1 MKVSFDVK
9 LQSMD
14 VYRFNIYQTYR
25 GVQGWIS
32 IILGILSFVMAKT
45 VWGEAEPP
53 YVVMYVVV
61 GLVFWFYLPITL
73 WLRVK
78 VTMRTNTAL
87 SETLHYEVS
96 ESGFHVMQG
105 EEEGSMP
112 WEAVYK
118 AVSTK
123 RQILIYSTRINAYII
138 PREQI
143 GDQYDAFVELAG
155 KMLEPYRMRLK
166 K

>member
-1 MKVSFDVK
+1 
-9 LQSMD
+9 
-14 VYRFNIYQTYR
+14 
-25 GVQGWIS
+25 
-32 IILGILSFVMAKT
+32 
-45 VWGEAEPP
+45 
-53 YVVMYVVV
+53 
-61 GLVFWFYLPITL
+61 
-73 WLRVK
+73 
-78 VTMRTNTAL
+78 
-87 SETLHYEVS
+87 
-96 ESGFHVMQG
+96 
-105 EEEGSMP
+105 MP